1 MLFVSSVLPAV
12 KTGEARNQQ
21 MEETANPIATENRG
35 DAPKVPAQKPPQA
48 PRKIAKRK
56 RTFAASFVQFG
67 LPIMAVALLIF
78 AVKHVFDTRKVDIR
92 VAPPIQ
98 PASAAF
104 NNTVAGNG
112 VIEPQTENIAVG
124 SATPGLVFEVFAK
137 EGDKVHPGTPL
148 LRLDDRQLK
157 AELGIRQANV
167 AAAKAELLRMASEPR
182 PEEVPVQEAMVNE
195 ANANL
200 AQMADVWKR
209 TQDLYNKHVSTDQE
223 MTQAQQNYRAAEAKV
238 THAQAQLKLLKAGA
252 WQYQKDV
259 QQAAVEQAVSQLESI
274 KTDLDRLIVRSQVE
288 GEVLQVNVRPG
299 EFVGAPHVE
308 PLMIIGDV
316 SKLHVRVDVDE
327 HDIPRFAAG
336 KSAVAALKGSPN
348 IKFPITFVKTEPYVI
363 PKRSLTGSNTERVD
377 TRVLQVIYSFDPS
390 NKPVFV
396 GQQVEVFI
404 DADLPDNESAPPA
417 AKPVEST

>member
-12 KTGEARNQQ
+12 KTGQSEPRNSP
-21 MEETANPIATENRG
+21 MADSTENPVIENRSEATK
-35 DAPKVPAQKPPQA
+35 APVQKPPQV
-48 PRKIAKRK
+48 PRKIAKRN
-56 RTFAASFVQFG
+56 RSLAAAFVQFG
-67 LPIMAVALLIF
+67 LPILAVALLLF
-78 AVKHVFDTRKVDIR
+78 AVKHVFDTRKVDVK

-124 SATPGLVFEVFAK
+124 TPTPGLVFEVFVK
-137 EGDKVHPGTPL
+137 EGDKVKSGAPL

-167 AAAKAELLRMASEPR
+167 AAAKSELRRLESEPR

-200 AQMADVWKR
+200 AQMADVLKR
-209 TQDLYNKHVSTDQE
+209 TQDLYNKRVSTDQE
-223 MTQAQQNYRAAEAKV
+223 MMQAQQNYRAAEAKSS
-238 THAQAQLKLLKAGA
+238 HAQAQLKLLKAGA
-252 WQYQKDV
+252 WQYQKEV
-259 QQAAVEQAVSQLESI
+259 QQAAVEQAVSQLELV
-274 KTDLDRLIVRSQVE
+274 KTDLDRLIVRSQVD

-299 EFVGAPHVE
+299 EFVGTPHVE

-316 SKLHVRVDVDE
+316 TKLHVRVDIDE
-327 HDIPRFAAG
+327 HDIPRFSPG
-336 KSAVAALKGSPN
+336 KSAMATVKGSPH
-348 IKFPITFVKTEPYVI
+348 IRFPLTFVKTEPYVI

-377 TRVLQVIYSFDPS
+377 TRVLQVIYSFDPA

-404 DADLPDNESAPPA
+404 DADAPTA
-417 AKPVEST
+417 GVSEASSQAS